1 MSAYLSP
8 SLASEKVKIE
18 TKEERLQIMVG
29 KKRTRKKEE
38 QIKVSLKKKKKAE
51 HYQKYYQKSNNASQT
66 IASKE

>member
-29 KKRTRKKEE
+29 KKRTRKKGE
-38 QIKVSLKKKKKAE
+38 QIKVSLKKKKAE